1 MQLTPQA
8 SSASRWPTRAASRST
23 VWAYQC
29 RLCFGF
35 CWLTARAH
43 TQHACA
49 IILPR
54 STLSL
59 ELPTGS
65 ATPPFRGVRA
75 SSRSHA
81 RGGDRSQCTSQTRQE
96 RRQESVRTGHLPWF
110 YPRRTGS
117 RCLRAAGPV
126 LAIVFFY
133 ELWSWRRRR
142 GASASPSVQHSL
154 SALVPRRGLTFWGAA
169 GIPFCGLCAWA
180 CGPQESW
187 PNASAGLTVAD
198 RPMQWS
204 QARRQACC
212 LGILARRLLRRP
224 HRL

>member
-54 STLSL
+54 SPLSL

-96 RRQESVRTGHLPWF
+96 RRQESVRTGHLPWIV
-110 YPRRTGS
+110 PG
-117 RCLRAAGPV
+117 V
-126 LAIVFFY
+126 LGCA
-133 ELWSWRRRR
+133 
-142 GASASPSVQHSL
+142 

-187 PNASAGLTVAD
+187 RGASAGLTVAD
-198 RPMQWS
+198 RPMQ
-204 QARRQACC
+204 
-212 LGILARRLLRRP
+212 
-224 HRL
+224 